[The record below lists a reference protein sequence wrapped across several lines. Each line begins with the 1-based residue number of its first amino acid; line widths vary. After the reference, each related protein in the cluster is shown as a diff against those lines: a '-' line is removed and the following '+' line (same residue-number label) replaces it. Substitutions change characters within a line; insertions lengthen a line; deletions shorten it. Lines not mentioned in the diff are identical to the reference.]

1 MRYQRLTS
9 KKSKA
14 AGLIALYL
22 LLVLLS
28 VWIGFQIDS
37 VQENLTGLGWKNGQ
51 LFLMGIY
58 CLLAC
63 EYNGWLS
70 WKVLSQAGYPRQGR
84 LSELMWALM
93 AVGALIPWKDPGLE
107 ATLDLHSL
115 VCTAAIIANGLIWL
129 WVLAYG
135 FANPSFRSICQ
146 LVLGCLILS
155 VAIFA
160 ASGCVSYL
168 CEAAYVLSNGLVLL
182 FAVIKKADD
191 FS

>member
-63 EYNGWLS
+63 GYNGWLS
-70 WKVLSQAGYPRQGR
+70 WKVLSQA
-84 LSELMWALM
+84 
-93 AVGALIPWKDPGLE
+93 
-107 ATLDLHSL
+107 
-115 VCTAAIIANGLIWL
+115 
-129 WVLAYG
+129 
-135 FANPSFRSICQ
+135 
-146 LVLGCLILS
+146 
-155 VAIFA
+155 
-160 ASGCVSYL
+160 
-168 CEAAYVLSNGLVLL
+168 
-182 FAVIKKADD
+182 
-191 FS
+191 